1 MSDQRT
7 NPAGMY
13 NRRRWR

>member
-1 MSDQRT
+1 MSDQRA